1 MSVDE
6 SVSDVVLGAEA
17 ARLIW
22 DDDPAAGALV
32 DPRTPEFA
40 HAMIDTSVTI
50 LRSSRGLI
58 KRMIDRA
65 AAGAEDLAVEQFQGI
80 IEVIQNADD
89 VRATEVR
96 FALREKPG
104 KRQLLIVHN
113 GQPVTCHNVLGM
125 ALPYLTTKTDR
136 VDQRGRFGI
145 GMKTLKRIA
154 DAVSIHSAPY
164 HFSGD
169 QLRFDRIGPENAIP
183 GFYDPTLDTMLV
195 ADLNASFHED
205 ELKEWCEAWEAD
217 SLLFLASVCRF
228 RWCTLD
234 GQSIAERTLAFSA
247 WEPVHYTV
255 SHASIDHLV
264 RRQVNG
270 PAGSWTVW
278 RATVAVPAHLHPA
291 HKARSDFTDISV
303 AIANDNSP
311 AGLFIGFRSQVP
323 LSVPFSIDAQFD
335 PSTSREAIIENPWN
349 NWLIDRTGEV
359 LATIAAEQLR
369 TNPLAGW
376 SLVPLE
382 SETVGKAD
390 DRWLSGRFASA
401 FAETRDWLAKQ
412 TSLTIQGTAV
422 PLERIVHEEDYF
434 TNVLGGADLE
444 QLEPECTALP
454 TGHRDDEGRWR
465 EVLNAL
471 GVSPLIDAAV
481 LLSALRDGQFSGKPP
496 EWCVAVA
503 SRLVQNH
510 PDDELFDTPFLL
522 TDDLRIVSCREAD
535 ESQKPLVYD
544 AAPSPFA
551 MRWRLMDRL
560 HPAFGHNEDGKEV
573 IAWLSA
579 NAAFTSHLEPEIELA
594 AFAEHFAGN
603 RIEITDEELR
613 ELRESFD
620 SVSDR
625 RAERL
630 GPSVG
635 DVLLVDGLVYKGG
648 KPARQKV
655 ALTEAYLSK
664 TLDGENSTWP
674 DAAGTTPGIQWIA
687 AKYEDVLKTGARR
700 WAKRKREDGSI
711 SRGPRRF
718 LTLLGAET
726 APRVVETD
734 GRVRWGEGAR
744 YAELRAR
751 RAEQVEYDYL
761 SPALSSVLKAL
772 RKLSKR
778 DVRQR
783 SPALL
788 RTLSRHWDRL
798 YAPRQR
804 VPAEHVATKYIHS
817 RGEVTAAWLN
827 ELRESDWVAV
837 GRGELVA
844 PDVAVLKTS
853 ETQALYQVFVCD
865 IALDEVSADCAVA
878 LKLIVDVRVGDLV
891 GRLEEIRD
899 QAGPVDDL
907 HILQLYRTIA
917 KRCPRVA
924 AYNALVGEMSVQ
936 ELRRRFL
943 AGTGLV
949 YVGNGTWKRPDEV
962 MRGVD
967 IFHDRRL
974 FVPGGPGCASLWVT
988 LGVEEPTLDDCIQ
1001 FCRELAAEEY
1011 SLATDAVLMDVY
1023 RYMEEIVGTAERRH
1037 RDKLRQLPLYCT
1049 DKWVSTRPVFWIEN
1063 AELRQELVARL
1074 PSLNCWTPPCDLR
1087 DFPGLGRAI
1096 GVEVMAL
1103 TLSVEQDMPEE
1114 EERGEQL
1121 RLRYGHAVD
1130 HLSSELAR
1138 SEPTLRDRINI
1149 SWDTLKAIPLYV
1161 SDGVIP
1167 VRVKAEHLP
1176 STGIVVGLRAYID
1189 DASRRV
1195 YVRDDDI
1202 GDREFGGRA
1211 IASFFPLDVRRRIG
1225 GEWALAWLKSRD
1237 TAAEVIRLASDERRT
1252 EAMAETAAAINAAP
1266 KSKIKVTPPKSRET
1280 KVEPRTLKQSAGAVV
1295 GATVQPGTQS
1305 HNPKQAGK
1313 KQTKGLH
1320 STPPKPSEFATSGKI
1335 SAPAAYT
1342 NADLEQRGWEILKQ
1356 ALETS
1361 PDQRLT
1367 DFRQRHGVG
1376 ADGVFDWKRFV
1387 EMKATARAPQTQI
1400 ELSNNEFE
1408 RAKQRGSDFI
1418 LALVSGL
1425 ETGQKDE
1432 VRLIF
1437 DPANCAT
1444 MRPANGV
1451 KLVGLLDAPAV
1462 VIHFEEASEEA
1473 EAD

>member
-1 MSVDE
+1 
-6 SVSDVVLGAEA
+6 
-17 ARLIW
+17 
-22 DDDPAAGALV
+22 
-32 DPRTPEFA
+32 
-40 HAMIDTSVTI
+40 
-50 LRSSRGLI
+50 
-58 KRMIDRA
+58 
-65 AAGAEDLAVEQFQGI
+65 
-80 IEVIQNADD
+80 
-89 VRATEVR
+89 
-96 FALREKPG
+96 
-104 KRQLLIVHN
+104 
-113 GQPVTCHNVLGM
+113 M

>member
-1 MSVDE
+1 MSVDNY
-6 SVSDVVLGAEA
+6 VADAVLGAEA

-22 DDDPAAGALV
+22 DDDPDARALI

-40 HAMIDTSVTI
+40 HAMIDTSVAI

-80 IEVIQNADD
+80 VEVIQNADD

-96 FALREKPG
+96 FALRERAE

-113 GQPVTCHNVLGM
+113 GQPVTCQNVLGM
-125 ALPYLTTKTDR
+125 ALPYLTTKTER

-183 GFYDPTLDTMLV
+183 GFYDPARDTMLV
-195 ADLNASFHED
+195 ADLNASFDEY
-205 ELKEWCEAWEAD
+205 ELKEWFEAWDAD
-217 SLLFLASVCRF
+217 SLLFLASVCRL

-234 GQSIAERTLAFSA
+234 GQSIEERTLAFSA
-247 WEPVHYTV
+247 WEPVQYTV
-255 SHASIDHLV
+255 SHPSIDHLV

-270 PAGSWTVW
+270 PADSWTVW
-278 RATVAVPAHLHPA
+278 RAMVAVPAHLHPA

-303 AIANDNSP
+303 AIAKGDSVS
-311 AGLFIGFRSQVP
+311 GLFIGFRSQVP

-349 NWLIDRTGEV
+349 NWLIDRVGEV

-369 TNPLAGW
+369 TSAIKGW

-382 SETVGKAD
+382 SETVGKTE
-390 DRWLSGRFASA
+390 DRWLSGRFAGA
-401 FAETRDWLAKQ
+401 FSGTRDWLA
-412 TSLTIQGTAV
+412 THASITIHGMAV
-422 PLERIVHEEDYF
+422 PLERVVYEEEYF
-434 TNVLGGADLE
+434 TNVLGGPDLE

-454 TGHRDDEGRWR
+454 TEHRDDMDRWR

-471 GVSPLIDAAV
+471 GVSPLIDAGM
-481 LLSALRDGQFSGKPP
+481 LLEALESGHFSGKAP
-496 EWCVAVA
+496 EWYVAVA

-551 MRWRLMDRL
+551 MRWQLLDRL
-560 HPAFGHNEDGKEV
+560 HPAFGHSQDGKEV
-573 IAWLSA
+573 IAWLSE

-594 AFAEHFAGN
+594 AFAEHFAGK

-620 SVSDR
+620 GVSDR

-630 GPSVG
+630 GPLVG
-635 DVLLVDGLVYKGG
+635 GILLVDGLVYKGG

-655 ALTEAYLSK
+655 ALADAYLSK

-687 AKYEDVLKTGARR
+687 AKYEDVLKTGAGR

-726 APRVVETD
+726 SPRVVQTD
-734 GRVRWGEGAR
+734 ERVRWGEGAR

-751 RAEQVEYDYL
+751 SAEQVKYDYL

-778 DVRQR
+778 DARQR

-788 RTLSRHWDRL
+788 RTLSRNWDRL

-804 VPAEHVATKYIHS
+804 VPAEHVAIKYIHS

-827 ELRESDWVAV
+827 DLRENEWVAV

-844 PDVAVLKTS
+844 PDVAVLKTP
-853 ETQALYQVFVCD
+853 ETQALYQVFACD
-865 IALDEVSADCAVA
+865 VALDDVSADCAAA
-878 LKLIVDVRVGDLV
+878 LRLIVDVRVGDLV
-891 GRLEEIRD
+891 EKLEEIRD

-907 HILQLYRTIA
+907 QILQLYRTIS

-943 AGTGLV
+943 AGAGLV
-949 YVGNGTWKRPDEV
+949 YVSNGTWKRPDEV
-962 MRGVD
+962 MRGID

-974 FVPGGPGCASLWVT
+974 FVPGGPGCASLWIV
-988 LGVEEPTLDDCIQ
+988 LGVTEPTLDDCIQ
-1001 FCRELAAEEY
+1001 CCRELAAEEY
-1011 SLATDAVLMDVY
+1011 SQTTDAVLMDVY
-1023 RYMEEIVGTAERRH
+1023 RYMEQIVGSAERRH
-1037 RDKLRQLPLYCT
+1037 RDKLRQLPLYCA
-1049 DKWVSTRPVFWIEN
+1049 DKWVATRPVFWIEN
-1063 AELRQELVARL
+1063 AELRQELVAKL
-1074 PSLNCWTPPCDLR
+1074 PSLNCWTPPCDVQ
-1087 DFPGLGRAI
+1087 DFPGLCQTI
-1096 GVEVMAL
+1096 GVEAIAL
-1103 TLSVEQDMPEE
+1103 TLSVERDMPEE

-1138 SEPTLRDRINI
+1138 SEPALRDRISI
-1149 SWDTLKAIPLYV
+1149 RWDTLKAIPLYV
-1161 SDGVIP
+1161 SDGAIP
-1167 VRVKAEHLP
+1167 VRAKAEYLP
-1176 STGIVVGLRAYID
+1176 PAGIVVGLRAYVD
-1189 DASRRV
+1189 SASRRV
-1195 YVRDDDI
+1195 YMRDDDI

-1252 EAMAETAAAINAAP
+1252 DAMAETAAAINAAP

-1280 KVEPRTLKQSAGAVV
+1280 KVEPRTLKQSVGPVV
-1295 GATVQPGTQS
+1295 GATIQPGTQRDDT
-1305 HNPKQAGK
+1305 
-1313 KQTKGLH
+1313 KQTGKRPSKGLL
-1320 STPPKPSEFATSGKI
+1320 SNPPKPSETATNGKV

-1376 ADGVFDWKRFV
+1376 ADGVIDWKRFV

-1451 KLVGLLDAPAV
+1451 KLIRLLEAPAV
-1462 VIHFEEASEEA
+1462 VINFEEPDEEA
-1473 EAD
+1473 EVD